1 MGKLTRKGKGDGDVA
16 VMDAPHQAPSSLGVR
31 TRAKTL
37 ALQRHQRSAGAAAAA
52 AAASVDDSSAYLELR
67 SRRLQK
73 NFPGPAAATAARA
86 KRGPSLLK
94 PSSHASPR
102 AGSSPEEKSF
112 ESSPE
117 IDAAIEGS
125 FGDNV
130 LDMESGR
137 KTREST
143 PSSLIRDPATVRTPG
158 SSTRPAKSTPR
169 RSEPVTAAQKVIPSD
184 QEIEDLFAK
193 SEKLHQKD
201 FAEKYNFDAAN
212 DKPLPG
218 RYEW

>member
-1 MGKLTRKGKGDGDVA
+1 T
-16 VMDAPHQAPSSLGVR
+16 
-31 TRAKTL
+31 
-37 ALQRHQRSAGAAAAA
+37 

-102 AGSSPEEKSF
+102 AGSSPEVESKPSEPEVVGEGNSGAAEPVLVRSGVAVEEKSF

-169 RSEPVTAAQKVIPSD
+169 RSEPVTAAEKVIPSD

-218 RYEW
+218 RYEWVKLDP